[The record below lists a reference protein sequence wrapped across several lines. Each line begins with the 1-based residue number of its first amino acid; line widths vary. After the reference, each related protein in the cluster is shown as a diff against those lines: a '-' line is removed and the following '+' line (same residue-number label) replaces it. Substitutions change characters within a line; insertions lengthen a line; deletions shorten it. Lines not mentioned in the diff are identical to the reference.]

1 MQKKTF
7 TEQVADGNKSNA
19 TLIMRLICIFWLTAK
34 FISWKVWIKDR
45 QFPLVPVFD
54 WLNWPSLFHY
64 ILFVCSIALIVFLV
78 FKPFN
83 KIILIALLITELLSC
98 VADQNRWQPW
108 EYQYL
113 FSILICIIN
122 FKDHKKI
129 IGCIAFVMAA
139 TYIYSGIGKLNEG
152 YLTLVWENI
161 FLKKI
166 FKVSETSM
174 QQSIVHYAGY
184 ITAIAETI
192 FAAGLFFSK
201 TKKTAAWGMIF
212 MHLLILY
219 AIGPLG
225 INYNTVVWPWNIL
238 MILLLYIVFIKNQ
251 SLPINMA
258 LLWQGWNKVV
268 LICWGILPALN
279 YVGLWD
285 SYLSSRLYSGG
296 LPLMAI
302 CLKDAG
308 EIDELQPYLSKKD
321 TYHLCNGAAMVNMQI
336 WAMKEMNVPPY
347 PEMRVYKKVEADW
360 PNTHPGSSAGFV
372 YYFFWKQK
380 QIQRIENK

>member
-1 MQKKTF
+1 MQTNILKEKNTD
-7 TEQVADGNKSNA
+7 TGRASLA
-19 TLIMRLICIFWLTAK
+19 MRLVCVFWLLAK
-34 FISWKVWIKDR
+34 FIGWKVWIRDR
-45 QFPLVPVFD
+45 LFPLSPVADF
-54 WLNWPSLFHY
+54 LNWPSVAHY
-64 ILFVCSIALIVFLV
+64 ILFVCSVGFIVFLI
-78 FKPFN
+78 FNPLN
-83 KIILIALLITELLSC
+83 KIILIALLVAEIFSC

-113 FSILICIIN
+113 FTIFICIIN
-122 FKDHKKI
+122 FKEPKKI

-166 FKVSETSM
+166 FKLSEVSM
-174 QQSIVHYAGY
+174 QQSLVRYGGY
-184 ITAIAETI
+184 ITAVAETI
-192 FAAGLFFSK
+192 FAVGLFFSK
-201 TKKTAAWGMIF
+201 TKKASAYGMIF

-238 MILLLYIVFIKNQ
+238 MMLLLYIIFIKNK
-251 SLPINMA
+251 SLQINIQQ
-258 LLWQGWNKVV
+258 LWGGWNKII
-268 LICWGILPALN
+268 LICWGILPVLN

-302 CLKDAG
+302 CLKDTG
-308 EIDELQPYLSKKD
+308 EIEELHPYLNKNDS
-321 TYHLCNGAAMVNMQI
+321 YHVCNGEAMVNIQT

-347 PEMRVYKKVEADW
+347 PEMRVYKKIEAAW
-360 PNTHPGSSAGFV
+360 LNNHPNSTARFA
-372 YYFFWKQK
+372 YYYITKQK
-380 QIQRIENK
+380 QIERLQNK